1 MGAENRLSAAE
12 RAPLPTD
19 ATPGAA
25 SAHAAGGARFSLP
38 ARSGQGPDASATAV
52 QGTMEPVR
60 PLILSGGSGTRLWPL
75 SRGLYPKQFMDM
87 GGDSLFA
94 QTTVR
99 ALTLPDCAP
108 PIVICN
114 EKHRFLAAA
123 VLQEQGRTPGLEAA
137 ARASILLEPVGR
149 NTAPAIALGAL
160 AALEDGGDPLLLAL
174 SSDHVITP
182 HEAFADAVLRARTG
196 AEAGKAVVFGVT
208 PTGPET
214 GFGYI
219 RQGAELAPGVFAV
232 ARFVEKPDK
241 AGAAALLAG
250 GGCFW
255 NSGMFMFKA
264 SLYLEE
270 LAAHAPDVHKVC
282 LSVWRNRR
290 KDLDFIRFSE
300 SAFSACPDISV
311 DYAVMERTDKACM
324 VALTARWSD
333 MGSWESFY
341 EAASGDESGNVA
353 VGDVVQL
360 QSKNCYL
367 HGSHRLV
374 AALGLDGVG
383 VVETAD
389 AVLVLPRNRSQD
401 VKLLLDE
408 LKKRGRPE
416 TDTHLRVFRPW
427 GYFETL
433 VLGDRFQVKRI
444 VVDPGGVL
452 SLQMHHHRAEHW
464 VLVRGTAKIS
474 VDGRE
479 RIVKED
485 ESTYIPLATAHR
497 LENPGRIPLE
507 IIEIQTGAYL
517 GEDDI
522 VRFDDVYGRE
532 ASRS

>member
-1 MGAENRLSAAE
+1 MGAEDGLSAAG
-12 RAPLPTD
+12 RA
-19 ATPGAA
+19 GY
-25 SAHAAGGARFSLP
+25 
-38 ARSGQGPDASATAV
+38 ATAAT
-52 QGTMEPVR
+52 GKAEPVR

-87 GGDSLFA
+87 GGECLFA
-94 QTTVR
+94 QTTAR

-114 EKHRFLAAA
+114 EKHRFPVAA
-123 VLQEQGRTPGLEAA
+123 VLQEQANTPGLEAA
-137 ARASILLEPVGR
+137 GRASILLEPVGR

-160 AALEDGGDPLLLAL
+160 AALEEGGDPLLLVL
-174 SSDHVITP
+174 SSDHIITP
-182 HEAFADAVLRARTG
+182 HEAFADAVFQARAG
-196 AEAGKAVVFGVT
+196 AEAGRAVVFGVE

-219 RQGAELAPGVFAV
+219 LRGAELAPGVFGV
-232 ARFVEKPDK
+232 ARFVEKPDR
-241 AGAAALLAG
+241 AGAAALLAE

-270 LAAHAPDVHKVC
+270 LAVHAPDIREIC

-290 KDLDFIRFSE
+290 RDLDFIRFSE
-300 SAFSACPDISV
+300 SGFAACPDISV

-324 VALTARWSD
+324 VGLTARWSD

-341 EAASGDESGNVA
+341 EAASKDESGNVA

-360 QSKNCYL
+360 QSRNCYL

-389 AVLVLPRNRSQD
+389 AVLVLPRSRSQD

-427 GYFETL
+427 GHFETL

-444 VVDPGGVL
+444 VVNPGGVL

-464 VLVRGTAKIS
+464 VQVRGTARVT

-479 RIVKED
+479 RILKED
-485 ESTYIPLATAHR
+485 ESTYIPLGTAHR

-532 ASRS
+532 ESSS